1 MKNKTGRVI
10 AFIVAVILIAGV
22 GWFANAIVGNP
33 VSKAMAKSTAKKYL
47 KTTYSGTDYYIEEIS
62 YSFKDCNYYADIKSP
77 SSMDTEFSFAI
88 NMAGKL
94 LWDNYEGAVL
104 SKQNTADRLYME
116 YRKLVDTVLESPM
129 FPFDSDIGY
138 GDLQFVEAAYVGA
151 EGIPSYA
158 IVTEELELDG
168 FYDIAE
174 LGRQAGLIVIYFYD
188 EEVTEERAAE
198 ILLEFK
204 ELMDDG
210 GVPFYAID
218 MVLEYPRT
226 EDGNTRPDARVEIDG
241 FLYEDI
247 YEEGLAERVRAAAA
261 EAEE

>member
-1 MKNKTGRVI
+1 MKNKTCKII
-10 AFIVAVILIAGV
+10 AFIVAVILIIGV
-22 GWFANAIVGNP
+22 GLFANSIVGNP
-33 VSKAMAKSTAKKYL
+33 VSKAMAKSTAKKHL
-47 KTTYSGTDYYIEEIS
+47 AATYSGTDYYIEEVS

-77 SSMDTEFSFAI
+77 SSMDTEFSLAI
-88 NMAGKL
+88 NMKGKL
-94 LWDNYEGAVL
+94 LWDGYEGCVL
-104 SKQNTADRLYME
+104 SKQNTANRLYME

-138 GDLQFVEAAYVGA
+138 GDLQFVEAAYAGA
-151 EGIPSYA
+151 EGVPAYA
-158 IVTEELELDG
+158 IITEELELDG

-188 EEVTEERAAE
+188 EEVTAERAAE
-198 ILLEFK
+198 LLLEFK
-204 ELMDDG
+204 TLMDDG

-226 EDGNTRPDARVEIDG
+226 EDGSKRPDARVEVDG
-241 FLYEDI
+241 FLYGDI